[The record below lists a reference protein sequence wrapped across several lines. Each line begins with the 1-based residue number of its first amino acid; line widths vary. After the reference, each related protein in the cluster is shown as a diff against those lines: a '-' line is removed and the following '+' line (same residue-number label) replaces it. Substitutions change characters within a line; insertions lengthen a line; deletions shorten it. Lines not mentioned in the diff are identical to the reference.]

1 MNEPIKS
8 MPSENKEVFWISDVV
23 VKSDYPEHSER
34 GGKWLI
40 FVPFEELDDWWKK
53 IKSLLHKNKLGAY
66 AKTATAK
73 TNPNANDRK
82 YKVICVYAYD
92 ADDKNDVMKIRESL
106 RTIGVTWKIPF
117 KLDSDTFL
125 GRYRKKGEKRISA
138 YYE

>member
-1 MNEPIKS
+1 MNEALESK
-8 MPSENKEVFWISDVV
+8 PSKNEEEYWIGDVV
-23 VKSDYPEHSER
+23 ESDYPEHTER

-40 FVPFEELDDWWKK
+40 FVRFEELDDWWKK
-53 IKSLLHKNKLGAY
+53 IKSLLHENKLGAS

-73 TNPNANDRK
+73 PNPNANDPK

-92 ADDKNDVMKIRESL
+92 ADDKDDVMRIRESL

-125 GRYRKKGEKRISA
+125 GRYRKKGDKRVSA